1 MDTLDTPTPLHWK
14 IITVLTGLIMVGEAV
29 TLLIGTLQGV
39 GEASS
44 WLSFKNGLLLQVD
57 IITGVALIL
66 IALLV
71 KDYLG
76 SPIFYVVMVI
86 AVVTHVFR
94 DWEYVKGVQNVF
106 LANRGLFILNNVR
119 LAGLFIPPL
128 FG

>member
-1 MDTLDTPTPLHWK
+1 M
-14 IITVLTGLIMVGEAV
+14 
-29 TLLIGTLQGV
+29 
-39 GEASS
+39 
-44 WLSFKNGLLLQVD
+44 KNGLLLQVD

-76 SPIFYVVMVI
+76 SPIFYAVMVI

-94 DWEYVKGVQNVF
+94 DWEYFNGVQNVF
-106 LANRGLFILNNVR
+106 LVNRGLFILNNVR
-119 LAGLFIPPL
+119 LAGLFLPPL

>member
-1 MDTLDTPTPLHWK
+1 LDTLDTPTPLHWK

-29 TLLIGTLQGV
+29 TLLVGTLQGV
-39 GEASS
+39 GETGS
-44 WLSFKNGLLLQVD
+44 WLSLKNGLLLQVD

-76 SPIFYVVMVI
+76 SPIFYAVMVI

-94 DWEYVKGVQNVF
+94 DWEYFNGVQNVF
-106 LANRGLFILNNVR
+106 LVNRGLFILNNVR
-119 LAGLFIPPL
+119 LAGLFLPPL

>member
-29 TLLIGTLQGV
+29 TLLVGTLQGV
-39 GEASS
+39 GETGS
-44 WLSFKNGLLLQVD
+44 WLSLKNGLLLQVD

-76 SPIFYVVMVI
+76 SPIFYAVMVI

-94 DWEYVKGVQNVF
+94 DWEYFNGVQNVF
-106 LANRGLFILNNVR
+106 LVNRGLFILNNVR
-119 LAGLFIPPL
+119 LAGLFLPPL